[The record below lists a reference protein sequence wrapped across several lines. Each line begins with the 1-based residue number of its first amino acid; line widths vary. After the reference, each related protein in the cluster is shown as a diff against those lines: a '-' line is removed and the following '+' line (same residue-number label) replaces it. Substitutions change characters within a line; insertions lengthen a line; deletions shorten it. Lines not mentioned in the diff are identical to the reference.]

1 MKKNKI
7 KNTGV
12 EVTELSFGTSSL
24 GSMPDT
30 YGYEVPEQRAQETL
44 KRFFQGP
51 VNLLDTS
58 RNYAMGESEKR
69 IGIAIKEN
77 GGWPENF
84 VLSTKIDRNMDT
96 LILDKKRTRESIE
109 ESLKALNVD
118 SVDVLFLHDPEYVK
132 DIKNKYNIPILNKD
146 FFIDPYQVFEAN
158 KNGADCILI
167 IINSTNNNLVK
178 DLIDA
183 SNELGM
189 DFVLEVHNEKEM
201 ELALRYDEGII
212 GINNRNLEDFSV
224 SLDNTIRIFKEFENS
239 LKNKVLI
246 SESGFKDKDDLMKIK
261 NETGINNFLIG
272 ESLTKSDSITEC
284 FNKLTK

>member
-1 MKKNKI
+1 M
-7 KNTGV
+7 
-12 EVTELSFGTSSL
+12 
-24 GSMPDT
+24 
-30 YGYEVPEQRAQETL
+30 
-44 KRFFQGP
+44 
-51 VNLLDTS
+51 
-58 RNYAMGESEKR
+58 
-69 IGIAIKEN
+69 
-77 GGWPENF
+77 
-84 VLSTKIDRNMDT
+84 
-96 LILDKKRTRESIE
+96 
-109 ESLKALNVD
+109 
-118 SVDVLFLHDPEYVK
+118 
-132 DIKNKYNIPILNKD
+132 NKD

-201 ELALRYDEGII
+201 ELALRYEGGII

-224 SLDNTIRIFKEFENS
+224 SLNNTIRIFKEFENS